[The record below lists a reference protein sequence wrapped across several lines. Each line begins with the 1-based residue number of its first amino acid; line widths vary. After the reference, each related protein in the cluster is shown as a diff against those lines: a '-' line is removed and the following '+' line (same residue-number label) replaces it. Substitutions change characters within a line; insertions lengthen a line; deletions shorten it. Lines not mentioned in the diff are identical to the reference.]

1 MPSIR
6 YYNQTA
12 PFWDWVASMEAA
24 AANSRR
30 APGGDEREQEP
41 ELPPPPPFGAPG
53 FDGPPPPTE
62 DGTAPPPPPPEDG
75 PQRGCPGRRG
85 PPPFARRGGCGGP
98 GVHRFGPH
106 GHGHGPRHGP
116 FGGPRHGGR
125 PGFPFWGSFGGWG
138 EQEGGATPFD
148 LSKLAE
154 MFASQFGYNPET
166 ATEEGNKTNGAT
178 TDAGI
183 SKDFQPPC
191 DVFDLEDSFIL
202 HFSLPGAKKE
212 DVGVNWDADK
222 SELSVAGVIYRPG
235 DEDFIKNLALDERN
249 VGAFERKVRLGSRA
263 TPALVDADG
272 ITARLED
279 GVLHVRVPKLDSDY
293 VDLKKVDIE

>member
-6 YYNQTA
+6 YFNQTA
-12 PFWDWVASMEAA
+12 PFWDFVASMEAA
-24 AANSRR
+24 AADSRR
-30 APGGDEREQEP
+30 AAGNEEESQH
-41 ELPPPPPFGAPG
+41 PPPPPP
-53 FDGPPPPTE
+53 E

-75 PQRGCPGRRG
+75 PAPPQGPGCPGRHG

-98 GVHRFGPH
+98 GGRHFRGDGPF
-106 GHGHGPRHGP
+106 GHGHGPRGHP
-116 FGGPRHGGR
+116 FGRHGR
-125 PGFPFWGSFGGWG
+125 PGFPFWGGFGGWG
-138 EQEGGATPFD
+138 EQEGAAPFD

-154 MFASQFGYNPET
+154 MFAAQFGYT
-166 ATEEGNKTNGAT
+166 ADTDEKKDAA
-178 TDAGI
+178 DAGV

-235 DEDFIKNLALDERN
+235 DEDFLKNLAMDERN

-263 TPALVDADG
+263 TPAAVDADH

-279 GVLHVRVPKLDSDY
+279 GVLHVRVPKVDGEY
-293 VDLKKVDIE
+293 VDVKKVDVE